1 MYRLQFI
8 SMCNITA
15 SYMSKRITVMIEDE
29 VIEKLR
35 ILQAKQIKE
44 KTSAVSFSHVINE
57 VLKKNLKN

>member
-1 MYRLQFI
+1 MNTTWFIIMYNSAIF
-8 SMCNITA
+8 N
-15 SYMSKRITVMIEDE
+15 MSKRITVMIEDE

-44 KTSAVSFSHVINE
+44 SASAVSFSQVIND

>member
-1 MYRLQFI
+1 MNTTWFIIMYNSAIF
-8 SMCNITA
+8 
-15 SYMSKRITVMIEDE
+15 YMSKRITVMIEDE

-44 KTSAVSFSHVINE
+44 SASAVSFSQVIND

>member
-1 MYRLQFI
+1 
-8 SMCNITA
+8 
-15 SYMSKRITVMIEDE
+15 MSKRITVMIEDE